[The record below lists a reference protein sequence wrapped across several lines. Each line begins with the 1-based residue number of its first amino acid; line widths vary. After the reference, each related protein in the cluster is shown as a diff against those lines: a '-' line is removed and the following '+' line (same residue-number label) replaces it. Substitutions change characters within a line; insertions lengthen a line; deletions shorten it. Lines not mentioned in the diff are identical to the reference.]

1 LDNPD
6 AVEIAFLTTEIM
18 NENPRDAADA
28 RWTATLLLPWMRR
41 IARSWD
47 NRALYARLSQAPADE
62 PADEA
67 R

>member
-1 LDNPD
+1 MDNPD

-18 NENPRDAADA
+18 NESPRDAADA

-47 NRALYARLSQAPADE
+47 NRALYARLSQTPDE
-62 PADEA
+62 PADDT